1 MNRRTPK
8 GESGDESP
16 HSKGFSQRTTGFAK
30 IVGLAGS
37 AEVVQEMGFMS
48 GGVDV
53 SYTLAE
59 SAMLQKSGG
68 KGEKADEGKEEES
81 HG

>member
-1 MNRRTPK
+1 M
-8 GESGDESP
+8 
-16 HSKGFSQRTTGFAK
+16 
-30 IVGLAGS
+30 
-37 AEVVQEMGFMS
+37 VQEMGFMS

-68 KGEKADEGKEEES
+68 KSEKADEGKEEES